1 MTNHPTLAADLYTDA
16 ALADPYPIFRTI
28 RDLDPAVWL
37 SAHNAWAIGR
47 FDDVRAALRAD
58 DVLVSGRGVAMNDL
72 VNGQAAQS
80 SRVTLVSD
88 GDVHRQLRTVLMKP
102 MLPSALRD
110 VQAEVEALADT
121 LVERLAARDS
131 RCATR
136 TRPHRL
142 RTPGPE
148 SQAGVVGYSCV
159 GAPNVGAWLLFSVGG
174 GRCSI
179 GFRSIRRVGRRC
191 R

>member
-47 FDDVRAALRAD
+47 FDDV
-58 DVLVSGRGVAMNDL
+58 LVSGRWVAMNDL

-142 RTPGPE
+142 RAPGPE

-159 GAPNVGAWLLFSVGG
+159 GAPMVGAWLLFSVGG